1 VLKRWQPVND
11 FHAANLQMK
20 VDSIITLK
28 DKTWRR
34 VIRSTNFFTY

>member
-1 VLKRWQPVND
+1 
-11 FHAANLQMK
+11 MK